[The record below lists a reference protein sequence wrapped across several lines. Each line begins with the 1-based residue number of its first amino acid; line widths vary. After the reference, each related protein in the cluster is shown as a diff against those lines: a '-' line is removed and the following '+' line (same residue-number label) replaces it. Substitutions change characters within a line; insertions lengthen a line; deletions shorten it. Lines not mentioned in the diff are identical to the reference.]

1 MMNSKQ
7 NELSIKLGTWVASR
21 IEKIETILFL
31 VFIASMCIKVFTDI
45 PVNTLVVLSLVALA
59 LAYFF
64 NAFAIINEGNVNPI
78 DVFLNKLVNWACAV
92 GLVGILFRLQNLFNY
107 EVMVIV
113 GCGLL
118 AIALPVIIYRK
129 SKEDAL
135 KLFNARYLIRMVLIC
150 AIGFMLAFSPA
161 EVLVKNKII
170 APPAT
175 EEVN

>member
-31 VFIASMCIKVFTDI
+31 VFVASMCIKVFTDI
-45 PVNTLVVLSLVALA
+45 PVNAFVILSLVALA

-64 NAFAIINEGNVNPI
+64 NAFAIINEGNVNPF
-78 DVFLNKLVNWACAV
+78 DVFLNKLVNLTCAV
-92 GLVGILFRLQNLFNY
+92 GLVGVLFRLQNLFNY
-107 EVMVIV
+107 EMMLFV

-129 SKEDAL
+129 SKEGAL
-135 KLFNARYLIRMVLIC
+135 KLFNARYLIRMLLIC
-150 AIGFMLAFSPA
+150 AIGFMLAFSPN
-161 EVLVKNKII
+161 EVLVNNKVI
-170 APPAT
+170 APPAI
-175 EEVN
+175 EEIN